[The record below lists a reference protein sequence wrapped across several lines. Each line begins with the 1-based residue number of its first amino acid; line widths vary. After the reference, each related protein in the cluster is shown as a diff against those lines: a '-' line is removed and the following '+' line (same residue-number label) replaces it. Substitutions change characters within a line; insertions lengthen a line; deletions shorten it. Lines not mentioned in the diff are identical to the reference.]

1 MRGTGQC
8 NGGVVEDY
16 RESDIPHH
24 YKNTGMFTHEYYDDN
39 YSTAL
44 FFQMHG
50 MSERSDTSIRAIVSD
65 GTDYDSSDTGSIAND
80 LRTALDSQLPSGY
93 VAKSCQGT
101 TLGSSDRLCGT
112 DNLWGRYTNGGT
124 HSNACTTS
132 QSTSSDRFLHVEQ
145 TWDLQSPADDEHQ
158 RRLHRHAQ
166 GHRFD
171 HLLPQPGW
179 RHRRLDRKLWSVQ
192 QHRADRVELP
202 LRLSGGRSRACSPCE

>member
-145 TWDLQSPADDEHQ
+145 TWDLQSPPTTSTSVDYTDMLKAIGSITSC
-158 RRLHRHAQ
+158 LSQ
-166 GHRFD
+166 GGD
-171 HLLPQPGW
+171 TGDWTGSCGASSNTEQTG
-179 RHRRLDRKLWSVQ
+179 
-192 QHRADRVELP
+192 
-202 LRLSGGRSRACSPCE
+202 LSCP